1 MLNAAYLGVRA
12 KNGMGASNKQIRAA
26 LKKTLVPFLEAEGFA
41 GKFPEFNRT
50 EKEELQLLSVQ
61 FDKWGGG
68 FFLEFARHPLGP
80 KLMSWGET
88 VPEEELTVIHAPFDT
103 RARLQEWGSKSSDRE
118 HWFRYE
124 GLSAE
129 ECATLVEYV
138 VKLFPQVNE
147 WLREK
152 KVGPNISAAQP
163 YAWLRHDCANAAPHQ
178 SPLTWA
184 LATKGIG
191 TRNGFKPR
199 EIRRR
204 SEPFGQKR
212 RGTFDGDSV

>member
-1 MLNAAYLGVRA
+1 MSGELRRGEALLATRPVRA
-12 KNGMGASNKQIRAA
+12 PHHSASTAA
-26 LKKTLVPFLEAEGFA
+26 LVGGGTIPQAGEVSLAHHGVLFLDE
-41 GKFPEFNRT
+41 FPEFNRT

-163 YAWLRHDCANAAPHQ
+163 
-178 SPLTWA
+178 
-184 LATKGIG
+184 
-191 TRNGFKPR
+191 
-199 EIRRR
+199 
-204 SEPFGQKR
+204 
-212 RGTFDGDSV
+212 